1 MHVWWPRAQRRER
14 QRRGERRDRQRV
26 LADPQLGGGVR
37 VGNRVPD
44 ARGREPERLRERADD
59 DDAAQP
65 DGGVARG
72 LGIRLVHDQRPSS
85 RHRPERA
92 RRVVRPAAER
102 DDGVVVADLGSCEP
116 GGDPEERVRGLV
128 EHAHSVPRT
137 REGSRAEQDQIVGAR
152 AEDDLLDA
160 DACVRRD
167 RVEQRGETAVRIA
180 LDLLQRSR
188 DRFRPRVRRRTRRR
202 VPVEAQHLPRL
213 DSRDPRGFRGRHRP
227 AVGREARRQSAH
239 ARSIAA
245 ATGRGRRGGLDPG
258 SRVSACEREPQR
270 RPRFARASRSQRV
283 RERLDDGVLR
293 QEADGSAC
301 DRPLRISRFGRPRH
315 DHDAHER
322 ELADDALRRLEAV
335 QGRHV
340 DVHHDCVRPKRVGE
354 HHRLGAVPGA
364 TDDDKPKVHSENG
377 GERLRVSVVVVGDE
391 DAMGASCV
399 GSVHDK
405 SFRST
410 EAADWRPGRGPKTCT
425 GAKTPHSRE
434 AVPPITTG
442 VAAVA
447 SPVSDPAAERAALL
461 YEQHH
466 GAIIGYCAW
475 RLRRRDDAEE
485 AAQTTFTRARGALR
499 RGQLPRNERAWLVTI
514 ARNVCTTLGTVPHRA
529 REIAGDI
536 PDGVARETD
545 HGLAP
550 EIEVALAALPE
561 GQRRALLL
569 REWPDLSYPKVAAA
583 AALATAVVATEQAV
597 VPQRSAKQLP
607 PAAPTRV
614 ARDSTPV
621 AAVTSGSRR
630 TPPTQ
635 LRRTV
640 PAHARTSVPTLSGQR
655 RSEGDA
661 AAVGLVP
668 QAAEPKPTPKHDTEP
683 AVTAAQEQPPVS
695 ALPTVQAPELPTPAP
710 TLPQVETPSLPD
722 LPVPPPPPLP
732 SLPTTGDLPID
743 PPKLH

>member
-1 MHVWWPRAQRRER
+1 M
-14 QRRGERRDRQRV
+14 
-26 LADPQLGGGVR
+26 
-37 VGNRVPD
+37 
-44 ARGREPERLRERADD
+44 
-59 DDAAQP
+59 
-65 DGGVARG
+65 
-72 LGIRLVHDQRPSS
+72 
-85 RHRPERA
+85 
-92 RRVVRPAAER
+92 
-102 DDGVVVADLGSCEP
+102 
-116 GGDPEERVRGLV
+116 
-128 EHAHSVPRT
+128 
-137 REGSRAEQDQIVGAR
+137 
-152 AEDDLLDA
+152 
-160 DACVRRD
+160 
-167 RVEQRGETAVRIA
+167 
-180 LDLLQRSR
+180 
-188 DRFRPRVRRRTRRR
+188 
-202 VPVEAQHLPRL
+202 
-213 DSRDPRGFRGRHRP
+213 
-227 AVGREARRQSAH
+227 
-239 ARSIAA
+239 
-245 ATGRGRRGGLDPG
+245 
-258 SRVSACEREPQR
+258 
-270 RPRFARASRSQRV
+270 
-283 RERLDDGVLR
+283 
-293 QEADGSAC
+293 
-301 DRPLRISRFGRPRH
+301 
-315 DHDAHER
+315 
-322 ELADDALRRLEAV
+322 
-335 QGRHV
+335 
-340 DVHHDCVRPKRVGE
+340 
-354 HHRLGAVPGA
+354 
-364 TDDDKPKVHSENG
+364 
-377 GERLRVSVVVVGDE
+377 
-391 DAMGASCV
+391 
-399 GSVHDK
+399 
-405 SFRST
+405 
-410 EAADWRPGRGPKTCT
+410 
-425 GAKTPHSRE
+425 
-434 AVPPITTG
+434 
-442 VAAVA
+442 AAVA

-485 AAQTTFTRARGALR
+485 AAQTTFTRALGALR

-569 REWPDLSYPKVAAA
+569 REWQDLSYREIAAELGVSVGTVESWIFRARRSLATALEHTRQGFGLAGLLRSLAPGAGAKVAAA